1 MSTAATETAPTA
13 PRRSSR
19 PALAVVGPDT
29 GASRKH
35 VPTDVRR
42 RTASAIIDE
51 LDAGTPANEVVDRY
65 AKVHERSRR
74 QIERWVKEERRR
86 RAAQLLDRLGGE
98 QPTVGEVTAARG
110 ALAGRPKFEITEDL
124 YTVVAAAPSL
134 YQAWLHLRYVMEEG
148 ASPVARHQTS
158 KSTFYAAYK
167 RLPEGLRHGLRH
179 GSVELAGHVPHVT
192 RDITRFGQSYSYDLK
207 NLRVFA
213 LRADG
218 QLHNDNWLLSFR
230 DEASL
235 FYVGRW
241 VLDHVPTDAEVAACF
256 AEAVRGCEHDN
267 VVIAGS
273 PSTLRTD
280 NGANLNG
287 PMMRR
292 AASMTATM
300 ISPTSS
306 YNSAGNGRHERGH
319 LDIDTRMRTLP
330 GYTGLARKR
339 GDKPYVPTGALTHL
353 TFEELTQVVF
363 DAVDDFNF
371 QARPDTDRHNGRTPF
386 EMAAALISAGETELR
401 DTSDEMI
408 ASFGLPLPSR
418 VYKVNAGTLRWDN
431 AFYIP
436 ENAAS
441 LHAGSYTATCL
452 PNDPTVVFVFDA
464 GRYVCTATRVDVT
477 PPETFER
484 ITGATKRIE
493 RIVDRHQEAAQR
505 LLGAG
510 SWSDALRT
518 SSKDA
523 SGLRQKETVPEV
535 RKVRANA
542 SKSRTASPSVSS
554 SKSDGGA
561 ASNARD
567 TSDIADLLARN
578 NVSAT

>member
-1 MSTAATETAPTA
+1 MSTAAAEQTPTA
-13 PRRSSR
+13 SRRSPR
-19 PALAVVGPDT
+19 PTLAVVGAAT
-29 GASRKH
+29 RRKY
-35 VPTDVRR
+35 VPADVRR
-42 RTASAIIDE
+42 RTATEIIDE
-51 LDAGTPANEVVDRY
+51 LDAGTSVNAVVDRY
-65 AKVHERSRR
+65 AMVHERSRR
-74 QIERWVKEERRR
+74 QIERWVKEERQS
-86 RAAQLLDRLGGE
+86 RAAQLLARLGGE
-98 QPTVGEVTAARG
+98 QPTVGEVGAARG
-110 ALAGRPKFEITEDL
+110 TLAGRPKFEITEDM
-124 YTVVAAAPSL
+124 YTVIAAAPNL
-134 YQAWLHLRYVMEEG
+134 YQAWLHLRYQVDEG
-148 ASPVARHQTS
+148 ASPVARHRTS

-179 GSVELAGHVPHVT
+179 GSAELTGHVPHVT

-213 LRADG
+213 LRGDG

-256 AEAVRGCEHDN
+256 AEAVRGCEHDH

-287 PMMRR
+287 PVMRR
-292 AASMTATM
+292 AASMTAAL

-306 YNSAGNGRHERGH
+306 YSSAGNGRHERGH

-330 GYTGLARKR
+330 GYTGVARKR
-339 GDKPYVPTGALTHL
+339 GDKPYVPAGGLTHL
-353 TFEELTQVVF
+353 TFEELAQVVY
-363 DAVDDFNF
+363 DVVDDFNF
-371 QARPDTDRHNGRTPF
+371 KARPDTDRHDGRTPF

-401 DTSDEMI
+401 DISDETI
-408 ASFGLPLPSR
+408 APFGLPLPSR
-418 VYKVNAGTLRWDN
+418 VYKVNAGKLRWDN
-431 AFYIP
+431 AFYVP
-436 ENAAS
+436 EYAAS

-452 PNDPTVVFVFDA
+452 LNDPTVVFVFDA

-484 ITGATKRIE
+484 ITGAAKDIE
-493 RIVDRHQEAAQR
+493 RVVDRHQEAAQR

-510 SWSDALRT
+510 SWSDALRA
-518 SSKDA
+518 SSKGAGRERRSQGTA
-523 SGLRQKETVPEV
+523 SDGA
-535 RKVRANA
+535 RKVHANA
-542 SKSRTASPSVSS
+542 SKTRGGSPSASNTK
-554 SKSDGGA
+554 SKGSA

-578 NVSAT
+578 DVSAT